1 MKITITSKERNPLL
15 KRREVVFEVDH
26 KDTGSTPPRLEV
38 RKELA
43 ALLKAD
49 PECVYVK
56 RMVTKTG
63 LMVAVGEANA
73 YDRVEDAKLVE
84 PKYIVARN
92 QPPEKPKEV
101 ESAEKVEEKPKEK
114 PMEKLK
120 KGKPAEEKP
129 KGEEGREKVKEVV
142 ENPSEEKKKEEKP
155 E

>member
-84 PKYIVARN
+84 PEYIVARN
-92 QPPEKPKEV
+92 RLPEKAKEV
-101 ESAEKVEEKPKEK
+101 ESAETLEEEPKEK
-114 PMEKLK
+114 PMEEK
-120 KGKPAEEKP
+120 KGKPAEKTE
-129 KGEEGREKVKEVV
+129 GEEGREKVKEVAEKPAV
-142 ENPSEEKKKEEKP
+142 EKKKEAKP